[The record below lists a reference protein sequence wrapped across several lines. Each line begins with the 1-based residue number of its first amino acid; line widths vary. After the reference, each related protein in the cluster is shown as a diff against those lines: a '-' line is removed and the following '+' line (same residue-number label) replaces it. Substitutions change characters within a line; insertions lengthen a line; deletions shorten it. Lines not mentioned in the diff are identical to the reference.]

1 MFIFLSYET
10 MLTLALAPLSILLV
24 IIHRFSFNDLI
35 LILNVS
41 TNLSILRTY
50 VGFFFVL
57 FWLKNLELIELAIL
71 TAWDEG
77 GITFDGA
84 GNDIL

>member
-50 VGFFFVL
+50 VGFFFC
-57 FWLKNLELIELAIL
+57 FIL
-71 TAWDEG
+71 TKESR
-77 GITFDGA
+77 I
-84 GNDIL
+84 N